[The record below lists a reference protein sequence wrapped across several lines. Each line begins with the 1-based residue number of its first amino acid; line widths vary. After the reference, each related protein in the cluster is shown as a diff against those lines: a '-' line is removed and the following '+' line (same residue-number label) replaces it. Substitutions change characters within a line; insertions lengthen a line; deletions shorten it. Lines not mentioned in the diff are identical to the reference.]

1 MVMVG
6 VMRMMMM
13 VLKRRRRRGMR
24 RGGDLLL
31 SILQNQTTM
40 VVAMTITISD
50 HHHYYPPHHHCYYHR
65 RPLVANHCNPTPP
78 CVSLRHS
85 DLVLDS
91 LVPSPALALALVP
104 VLSLVQALILVLY
117 AALALVHVQPDHS
130 PHHYILLSQW
140 LILSL
145 LCLNHS
151 LDPSKHFHPPL
162 TPLSHPQG
170 GHYPHSTD
178 PNLASAPPTIQSPP
192 TALPLQCYPIMIPQ
206 FSTPHFLSLRLLW

>member
-1 MVMVG
+1 
-6 VMRMMMM
+6 
-13 VLKRRRRRGMR
+13 MR

-78 CVSLRHS
+78 CGYSRHS

-91 LVPSPALALALVP
+91 LVPSPVIAL
-104 VLSLVQALILVLY
+104 
-117 AALALVHVQPDHS
+117 ALALVHVQPDHS
-130 PHHYILLSQW
+130 PHHHIPLSQM

-145 LCLNHS
+145 HCLDHS
-151 LDPSKHFHPPL
+151 LYLSKHSHPPS
-162 TPLSHPQG
+162 TPLSQPKG
-170 GHYPHSTD
+170 DHYPHSTD
-178 PNLASAPPTIQSPP
+178 PNLASAPPTIQTPP
-192 TALPLQCYPIMIPQ
+192 TASSQCYQQMIPQ
-206 FSTPHFLSLRLLW
+206 FSTPHFLSL